1 MRQLADWWN
10 QSEELE
16 DIVCID
22 IELFRMLKSAWVKS
36 NKIILFCIKSAFFS
50 PHYKFSTSRSSNT
63 HTHTNL
69 FVQLDFEKSYPN
81 QTNFNAQSNWKSECI
96 CLSAFVLFVMQIFC
110 ARTHT
115 HTRQFCISM
124 AFFGSLE
131 SFRLIKLID
140 ILSVTRV
147 PIFIS
152 RKVL

>member
-36 NKIILFCIKSAFFS
+36 NKIILVCIKSAFFS

-115 HTRQFCISM
+115 HTPILHINGILRIIRE
-124 AFFGSLE
+124 LPIDKTDRYT
-131 SFRLIKLID
+131 FRN
-140 ILSVTRV
+140 TRSNLH
-147 PIFIS
+147 IT
-152 RKVL
+152 